1 MKRSEQDIRFQWDLT
16 KIYPDTAA
24 WEAAMQEAEAALAPL
39 AAIPGTLGTSK
50 EAFKK
55 GLDTV
60 YASCLRLRCPMS
72 MRF

>member
-39 AAIPGTLGTSK
+39 AAIPGTLGTSRK
-50 EAFKK
+50 RSRR
-55 GLDTV
+55 GLTP
-60 YASCLRLRCPMS
+60 SMPPCLRLRCPMS

>member
-39 AAIPGTLGTSK
+39 AARAIIC
-50 EAFKK
+50 KK
-55 GLDTV
+55 AWFGFSFLLIYTCQ
-60 YASCLRLRCPMS
+60 SQ
-72 MRF
+72 

>member
-50 EAFKK
+50 EGVPLRAQ
-55 GLDTV
+55 TV
-60 YASCLRLRCPMS
+60 VIGHFA
-72 MRF
+72 

>member
-24 WEAAMQEAEAALAPL
+24 WETAMQEAEAALAPL
-39 AAIPGTLGTSK
+39 KDLPGTLARPRKRSSTDSIPS
-50 EAFKK
+50 
-55 GLDTV
+55 TPPCSRS
-60 YASCLRLRCPMS
+60 SCPIS